1 MTNEKRYEN
10 IVKMLYDYDRRTG
23 ERAADLV
30 LARPEDFLKCP
41 FSEFYACAAALI
53 IEARAGI
60 DKKQTPAT
68 VTAAVK
74 RFIKVAKDVAPG
86 ISAYNSGFVV
96 LTRFSVLRLNND
108 ISSLPHID
116 DDGKWPEAQI
126 TKLFSAAVDGSTCEP
141 LPLPTVPE
149 LKAYIA
155 KCKAIGGKYH
165 GFCIQVG
172 NVYLTPDYLLDFM
185 EALPGCVAY
194 TPKSNCGYI
203 FFKADNG
210 EGILLP
216 CNPKYIKGTVN
227 AGS

>member
-74 RFIKVAKDVAPG
+74 RIMKTTPEGKSG
-86 ISAYNSGFVV
+86 IAHYTSGYAVITKYSV
-96 LTRFSVLRLNND
+96 IRLHNDLTA
-108 ISSLPHID
+108 LPHLDENEKYPETTLNKIMNGTID
-116 DDGKWPEAQI
+116 
-126 TKLFSAAVDGSTCEP
+126 AAAAEP
-141 LPLPTVPE
+141 LPLPTIPE

-155 KCKAIGGKYH
+155 RCKAIGGKEH
-165 GFCIQVG
+165 HLAVKVG
-172 NVYLTPDYLLDFM
+172 NIYFNPAFLLDFM

-194 TPKSNCGYI
+194 APKSSIAPVY
-203 FFKADNG
+203 FKSENG
-210 EGILLP
+210 DAVLLP
-216 CNPKYIKGTVN
+216 VNPKVAKVAFG
-227 AGS
+227 